1 MVDAPRCEFP
11 GCTRPSR
18 SETGTGRPPKY
29 CEEADPAGG
38 PVHNRLNAY
47 RLRQARPRA
56 VDVAEASPGTVR
68 PVSIATMGLEQ
79 AIAGFLAGADALAT
93 QLTAVT
99 THVRTASDLDA
110 AVAEVEDTR
119 READLK
125 IGEAEGRAS
134 VAERA
139 VRAAEDRAAA
149 AESDRDN
156 AEAAAEAALA
166 ELEQHRR
173 EMLEAREASALEI
186 AAANTAVEQARL
198 DVAQAQAAQRDV
210 SFHLCKS
217 GVVHHRTAVRA
228 DRRSVL

>member
-125 IGEAEGRAS
+125 IGEAGAGVGRRTRS
-134 VAERA
+134 PSCRGSCRRRGERS
-139 VRAAEDRAAA
+139 R
-149 AESDRDN
+149 
-156 AEAAAEAALA
+156 
-166 ELEQHRR
+166 QRR
-173 EMLEAREASALEI
+173 GRG
-186 AAANTAVEQARL
+186 R
-198 DVAQAQAAQRDV
+198 
-210 SFHLCKS
+210 
-217 GVVHHRTAVRA
+217 GRTG
-228 DRRSVL
+228 